1 MEGSEEA
8 GALCSGGAGGTGCG
22 GAVLLWK
29 VKGDKLVL
37 YIRYEILENGNLKL
51 AENVEKYSDLT
62 KKEWQRLK
70 HESDKLKYENL
81 DERFAICRCD
91 DMTAL
96 LFMQRDGT
104 LKLVEKVEK
113 CLELSDTHWWSV
125 RVKCQGVC
133 DFFPVRR
140 AEDEGVLLLYL
151 ETLASQLHKKKLLV
165 KSERT
170 SYFVTLKD

>member
-1 MEGSEEA
+1 M
-8 GALCSGGAGGTGCG
+8 
-22 GAVLLWK
+22 
-29 VKGDKLVL
+29 L

-62 KKEWQRLK
+62 KKEWQVQTTLK
-70 HESDKLKYENL
+70 HANL
-81 DERFAICRCD
+81 HKGFAICRCD

-96 LFMQRDGT
+96 VFMQRDGT
-104 LKLVEKVEK
+104 LKLVEKIEK

-140 AEDEGVLLLYL
+140 AEDEGVLLFYL

-165 KSERT
+165 KSERDIILCDFKGFRFKNGVWWWEVRKT
-170 SYFVTLKD
+170 G